1 MQTKAQS
8 LNYKLTANGLID
20 NKTGSVIAKSEKDIF
35 KALKMNYVEPE
46 KRN

>member
-1 MQTKAQS
+1 MNMQ
-8 LNYKLTANGLID
+8 LTANGLID
-20 NKTGSVIAKSEKDIF
+20 NKGSIIALSEKDIF